1 MHDTTLGPALGGT
14 RMWKY
19 SSEEEA
25 LRDVLRLSRG
35 MTYKAAISGLNLG
48 GGKAVI
54 IGDSSKDKSEKL
66 MRKFGQFVET
76 LSGRYITAEDVGMST
91 KDMEYVRMETKHV
104 TGIPQSMGGSGDP
117 SPVTA
122 YGVYMGMKATAKFLW
137 DNEDLDGKRI
147 VVQGIGHVGE
157 YLVKY
162 LSDEGANVFICDI
175 NSEKLEKVKSK
186 YGAKIIDNDSILDF
200 DMDIYAPC
208 ALGGI
213 LNTYTIDRLK
223 CSIVCGGANNQL
235 EDEER
240 DSLHLKNK
248 GIIFAPDFLVNSGGL
263 INVYS
268 EIKGYNKEKSL
279 EKTKEIFNTTLDILN
294 KSKTEGI
301 SSYTAAMNIAK
312 ERIQNN
318 K

>member
-1 MHDTTLGPALGGT
+1 MYITSALQKT
-14 RMWKY
+14 DM
-19 SSEEEA
+19 
-25 LRDVLRLSRG
+25 
-35 MTYKAAISGLNLG
+35 
-48 GGKAVI
+48 KAV
-54 IGDSSKDKSEKL
+54 GLQLALELLHQKVSWQL
-66 MRKFGQFVET
+66 
-76 LSGRYITAEDVGMST
+76 
-91 KDMEYVRMETKHV
+91 
-104 TGIPQSMGGSGDP
+104 
-117 SPVTA
+117 
-122 YGVYMGMKATAKFLW
+122 
-137 DNEDLDGKRI
+137 
-147 VVQGIGHVGE
+147 
-157 YLVKY
+157 
-162 LSDEGANVFICDI
+162 
-175 NSEKLEKVKSK
+175 LEKVKSK

-235 EDEER
+235 QDEER

-279 EKTKEIFNTTLDILN
+279 EKTKEIFNTTLDILK
-294 KSKTEGI
+294 KSKAEGI